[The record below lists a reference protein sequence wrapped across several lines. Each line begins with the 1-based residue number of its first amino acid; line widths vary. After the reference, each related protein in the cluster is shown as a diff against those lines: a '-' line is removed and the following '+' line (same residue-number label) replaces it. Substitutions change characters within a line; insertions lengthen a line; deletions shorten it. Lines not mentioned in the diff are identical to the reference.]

1 MLIKLSTLE
10 RICTTYIPIFPR
22 SHAGKVHDVA
32 KAAFGENVQI
42 TPAGGAGFKVLKS
55 FDINSIND
63 SLFSKLM

>member
-1 MLIKLSTLE
+1 MYENKVSTQFLLN
-10 RICTTYIPIFPR
+10 R